1 MAQAKNNAY
10 TLTITPWDTV
20 MLRNELHTKKAE
32 IEAAAKKY
40 GAKHIRI
47 FGSVARGEEN
57 PDSDIDFLVDLP
69 KGYDLFLQ
77 RMPLTEQLAKITGRK
92 IDLVPEHELNVHMRD
107 YVLQEAAEIWAS
119 LGSLWFIGGITQ
131 ERGNILSDDILYDAI
146 LRNLQTLSEATQKL
160 PETLK

>member
-1 MAQAKNNAY
+1 
-10 TLTITPWDTV
+10 

-77 RMPLTEQLAKITGRK
+77 RMPLTEDLAKITERK

-107 YVLQEAAEIWAS
+107 YCFSAVLMEIPSRSVISLPVASAAW
-119 LGSLWFIGGITQ
+119 IT
-131 ERGNILSDDILYDAI
+131 RRWVCPPSWV
-146 LRNLQTLSEATQKL
+146 K
-160 PETLK
+160 